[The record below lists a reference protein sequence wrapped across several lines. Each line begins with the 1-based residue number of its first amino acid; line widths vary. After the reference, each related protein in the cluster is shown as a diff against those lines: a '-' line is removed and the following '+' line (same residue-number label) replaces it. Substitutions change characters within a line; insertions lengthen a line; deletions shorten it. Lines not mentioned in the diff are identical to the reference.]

1 MSLILKKEATELI
14 SIVLWS
20 GSGGSGSGCGGGLCI
35 IFCRRRFRLRL
46 SGGLVWLSVL
56 RLLALLSDLLTLEC
70 FVTEEVTD
78 SALSTGATLGL

>member
-46 SGGLVWLSVL
+46 SGGLV
-56 RLLALLSDLLTLEC
+56 
-70 FVTEEVTD
+70 
-78 SALSTGATLGL
+78 